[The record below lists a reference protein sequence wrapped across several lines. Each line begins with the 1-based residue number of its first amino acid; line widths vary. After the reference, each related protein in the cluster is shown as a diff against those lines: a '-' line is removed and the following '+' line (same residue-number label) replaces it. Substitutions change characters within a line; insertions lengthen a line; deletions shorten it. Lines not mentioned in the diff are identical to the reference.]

1 MSREIDAAAARILS
15 PLSALLK
22 KQIRVIDSSASDR
35 SDAFTIHL
43 PLAHL
48 SVISAS
54 GGPFSETERHVVHEI
69 FEVIRHAEENEARV
83 QELEA
88 RLARAEK
95 DHLELVVKNKILSDS
110 SSRDMLTGLYNRW
123 YVLDK
128 IESEIN
134 RSVRSG
140 SALSLMMLDID
151 HFKRVNDTYGHAAGD
166 SVLQS
171 VGRLL
176 RESCRV
182 YDVPGRY
189 GGEEFCV
196 LLPDTRLDHTPAVA
210 NRIRERLEVTE
221 MDVGPASVA
230 VTASIGVAGMESQS
244 EDDAVL
250 SGAALIDRADR
261 ALYSAKHRGRNRV
274 EYWEPRNMESRP
286 PDSAGH

>member
-1 MSREIDAAAARILS
+1 MSRQIDAAAARILS

-54 GGPFSETERHVVHEI
+54 GGPFSETERHVVYEI
-69 FEVIRHAEENEARV
+69 FEVIRHAEENEARAH
-83 QELEA
+83 ELEE

-95 DHLELVVKNKILSDS
+95 EHLDLIVRNKILSDS
-110 SSRDMLTGLYNRW
+110 SARDTLTGLYNRW

-140 SALSLMMLDID
+140 STLSLMMLDID

-176 RESCRV
+176 RDSCRV

-210 NRIRERLEVTE
+210 NRIRERLEVTA

-230 VTASIGVAGMESQS
+230 VTASIGVAGME
-244 EDDAVL
+244 AVGADEPVL
-250 SGAALIDRADR
+250 NGAALIDRADR
-261 ALYSAKHRGRNRV
+261 ALYHAKHRGRNRV
-274 EYWEPRNMESRP
+274 EYWEPRNPETHP
-286 PDSAGH
+286 PDSTGH